1 MGIIIVAAWLGL
13 ILFAVAKLVKTSLFS
28 MDKLTIFIA
37 SWYYTHYYFSVR
49 FSSGNAVYF
58 WDVLAGILAV
68 VIYSVLFKIIHRK
81 LGFIGKIL
89 NFAISFISSMA
100 IYSILASCFV
110 AKKQVYLFPLLNH
123 NLANLAVNYII
134 ITIIAFLI
142 WKRREEL
149 LAKREESK
157 EHYIVEASDERNT

>member
-13 ILFAVAKLVKTSLFS
+13 ILFAVARLVKTSLFS

-68 VIYSVLFKIIHRK
+68 VIYSVLFKIILSKTWVHWKNSK
-81 LGFIGKIL
+81 LRHFIYKFHGSLFHLGKL
-89 NFAISFISSMA
+89 LCCEETSLSFPS
-100 IYSILASCFV
+100 V
-110 AKKQVYLFPLLNH
+110 KP
-123 NLANLAVNYII
+123 
-134 ITIIAFLI
+134 
-142 WKRREEL
+142 
-149 LAKREESK
+149 
-157 EHYIVEASDERNT
+157 